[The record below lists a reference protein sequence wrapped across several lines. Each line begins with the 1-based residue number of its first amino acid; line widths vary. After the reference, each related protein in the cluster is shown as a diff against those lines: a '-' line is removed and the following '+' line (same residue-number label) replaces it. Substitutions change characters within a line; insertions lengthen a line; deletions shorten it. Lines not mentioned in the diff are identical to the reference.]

1 MAFKM
6 KKTAQKPIM
15 GVYATKRWIKA
26 EVKKPIRPDDLFLA
40 FLVTA
45 LLLIASFLYL
55 QYHEKDEEKQRTEQ
69 MKQRIKDTRR

>member
-6 KKTAQKPIM
+6 EKTTQKPIM
-15 GVYATKRWIKA
+15 GVYATKKWIKA

-55 QYHEKDEEKQRTEQ
+55 QYHEKDEEKQRNEQ
-69 MKQRIKDTRR
+69 MKQRIKDIR

>member
-40 FLVTA
+40 FAISFVLV
-45 LLLIASFLYL
+45 LMSVFWYN
-55 QYHEKDEEKQRTEQ
+55 YSEKMQRIEDEKRI
-69 MKQRIKDTRR
+69 KQRIESIKR

>member
-6 KKTAQKPIM
+6 KKTTQKPIM

-26 EVKKPIRPDDLFLA
+26 EVKKPIRPDELFLA

-55 QYHEKDEEKQRTEQ
+55 QYHEKDEEKQRIES
-69 MKQRIKDTRR
+69 IKR

>member
-6 KKTAQKPIM
+6 KETAQKPIM

-26 EVKKPIRPDDLFLA
+26 EAKKPIKPDDLFLA
-40 FLVTA
+40 FVVTA

-69 MKQRIKDTRR
+69 MKQRIKDIRR

>member
-6 KKTAQKPIM
+6 KETVQKPIM

-26 EVKKPIRPDDLFLA
+26 EVKKPIRPDELFLA

-55 QYHEKDEEKQRTEQ
+55 QYHEKDEEKQRIES
-69 MKQRIKDTRR
+69 IK

>member
-1 MAFKM
+1 MTFKM
-6 KKTAQKPIM
+6 EKTTQKPIM

-26 EVKKPIRPDDLFLA
+26 EVKKPLKPDELFLA

-55 QYHEKDEEKQRTEQ
+55 QYHEKDEEKQRIES
-69 MKQRIKDTRR
+69 IKR

>member
-1 MAFKM
+1 MTFKM

-55 QYHEKDEEKQRTEQ
+55 QYHEKDEEKQRIES
-69 MKQRIKDTRR
+69 IK

>member
-26 EVKKPIRPDDLFLA
+26 EVKKPLKPDELFLA

-55 QYHEKDEEKQRTEQ
+55 QYHEKDEEKQRIES
-69 MKQRIKDTRR
+69 IKR

>member
-1 MAFKM
+1 MTFKM
-6 KKTAQKPIM
+6 KKTTQKPIM

-26 EVKKPIRPDDLFLA
+26 EVKKPIKPDELFLA

-55 QYHEKDEEKQRTEQ
+55 QYHEKDEEKQRIES
-69 MKQRIKDTRR
+69 IK

>member
-6 KKTAQKPIM
+6 KKTTQKPIM

-26 EVKKPIRPDDLFLA
+26 EAKKPIRPDELFLA

-55 QYHEKDEEKQRTEQ
+55 QYHEKDEEKQRIES
-69 MKQRIKDTRR
+69 IKR